1 MTPTRINHRQQGY
14 DRLLDIFKDKPNI
27 VGLINIY
34 LKQKDSIENA
44 IFQLLNSRHLSDL
57 DTVVGKQLDII
68 GELVGQERLE
78 DTDEEYRKYIL
89 LRIGVNNSQ
98 ATQGYIT
105 NLLKDTTESTGVKY
119 FPHYPASYIA
129 EFNGDYIPRNF
140 LTELQNAT
148 VAGVN
153 AGFIHN
159 KDDLGLI
166 CCEVGSTDPI
176 ADRSILPEYT
186 ALTGASS
193 SEIYMDNVNPIGG
206 VPTPVKGSKLKQAF
220 AITQHT
226 GNYSTTLNVDVG
238 LDLTSSESMLL
249 WWNTQSGGYMYNYS
263 PLFIPSSGNGLLK
276 QWYGGTSISSI
287 DLSFTT
293 TGFTEPFTAPTTRI
307 NQTGTENYVHSLKS
321 TPEVLEIFEYT
332 GDGTLSQTINHSLGK
347 TPLYMSIQRKGVPF
361 YVNHW
366 YKDMGIDKIFG
377 DRFSYT
383 IGAALGGTLPTS
395 STITVGDI
403 GGNYSAN
410 IDGVEYVVLL
420 LADNPDEGITGGSY
434 ISTGVAGQEVIIGN
448 EVGLLSINGFTVSGD
463 VPPVYYSKVTGTD
476 GKLAYN
482 LNIPSGTLQNI
493 NINSDTI
500 VLGSDNTYT
509 NSSSLQKYYWFNI
522 ADPNSTIN

>member
-14 DRLLDIFKDKPNI
+14 DRLLEVFKDKPNI
-27 VGLINIY
+27 VALINIY
-34 LKQKDSIENA
+34 LKQNDDIESV
-44 IFQLLNSRHLSDL
+44 IFQLLNSRHLSEL
-57 DTVVGKQLDII
+57 DTVIGEQLDII
-68 GELVGQERLE
+68 GEIVGQERMG

-98 ATQGYIT
+98 ATQSYIT
-105 NLLKDTTESTGVKY
+105 NLLKDTTESTEVKY

-166 CCEVGSTDPI
+166 CCEVGSTDLI
-176 ADRSILPEYT
+176 ADRSVLPEYT
-186 ALTGASS
+186 ALTGASA
-193 SEIYMDNVNPIGG
+193 SEIYMKNVNPVGG
-206 VPTPVKGSKLKQAF
+206 IPTPVKGDKLRQAF
-220 AITQHT
+220 AITQHL
-226 GNYSTTLNVDVG
+226 GDSSTTLDVDVG
-238 LDLTSSESMLL
+238 LNLLSSASMII
-249 WWNTQSGGYMYNYS
+249 WWNTQNSSYVYNQT
-263 PLFIPSSGNGLLK
+263 PLFPVIGTGTGSTR
-276 QWYGGTSISSI
+276 QWYGGTPIQSSI
-287 DLSFTT
+287 AFTS
-293 TGFTEPFTAPTTRI
+293 TGFTDPSTAPYTRI
-307 NQTGTENYVHSLKS
+307 NQTGIENYVHSFKS

-332 GDGTLSQTINHSLGK
+332 GDGTLSQTINHTLGK
-347 TPLYMSIQRKGVPF
+347 APLYMAIQRKTGSQVT
-361 YVNHW
+361 YW
-366 YKDMGIDKIFG
+366 YKGMGVDEIFG

-383 IGAALGGTLPTS
+383 IGAALGGTLPTD

-420 LADNPDEGITGGSY
+420 LADNPEEGITGGSY
-434 ISTGVAGQEVIIGN
+434 VSTGIAGQEVVIGN
-448 EVGLLSINGFTVSGD
+448 EVGLLNVSNSGTIGI
-463 VPPVYYSKVTGTD
+463 PPVMYSKTTGVEGARLD
-476 GKLAYN
+476 N
-482 LNIPSGTLQNI
+482 SIIPSGTLQSI

-500 VLGSDNTYT
+500 VLGGDNAYT

-522 ADPNSTIN
+522 ADPDSTIN